1 MVGLGDWKLKNT
13 DFSRKIGLVYYTKT
27 INIESCSIMI
37 IFYRSPSVSE
47 SSNDSSKASGPVN
60 GNECYFWRT
69 TGCVFESQCRY
80 RHVRGHKGVDL
91 AKVQAKYGNKLSS

>member
-1 MVGLGDWKLKNT
+1 M
-13 DFSRKIGLVYYTKT
+13 S
-27 INIESCSIMI
+27 
-37 IFYRSPSVSE
+37 YRSPSVSE
-47 SSNDSSKASGPVN
+47 SSNDSNKASGPVN